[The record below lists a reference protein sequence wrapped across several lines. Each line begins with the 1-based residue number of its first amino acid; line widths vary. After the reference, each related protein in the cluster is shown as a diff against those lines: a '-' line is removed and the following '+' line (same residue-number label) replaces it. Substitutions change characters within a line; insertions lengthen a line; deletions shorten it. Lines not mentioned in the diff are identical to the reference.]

1 MKLNLI
7 TLAILTA
14 AAPAMGA
21 DFSLSKANTDKVS
34 ADKWQC
40 KRCVA
45 PSELNGE
52 IAIGAGY
59 TELDDIHAGNALG
72 QEEDGAFGAINGQ
85 VTANS
90 DSGWRATAT
99 AHNLGLDNGDA
110 GVSASNGTI
119 RLHADYRQLNKL
131 ESDKAST
138 PYYFSGDQL
147 VGGQPYSPV
156 LGIERNRISV
166 GISASTALAG
176 FSVDGD
182 LGYRTE
188 EKQGHKVVSVTTP
201 SPVNLAKPVD
211 SRTDELTA
219 ATSVAGD
226 NWLAALSYL
235 GSVYDNDTQEVYHN
249 TYGSLLAPEPD
260 NEAHQVTLSGNL
272 RGEDGVFDG
281 RVSLGRMIQDS
292 DLVNAQ
298 TSPIQS
304 WDGQV
309 DTLDM
314 DARYTLMATR
324 RLRVQLAGRYSE
336 RDNQSSSFEFPQYD
350 FNATTGLVSENLL
363 LDSEDTR
370 ASAKVQYRLA
380 KGYRL
385 DAGYQFDRKERSH
398 SDRET
403 TDEHQLWAGMK
414 ITDLDLWTVELKGG
428 ISQRDGSRYQAN
440 DLSSS
445 EENPLLRKYHL
456 ADRDRIEA
464 EVKLRHQ
471 PMASLSVDLNLQLAD
486 DDYTDTEIGLTGA
499 TDYGY
504 QLAISYLVNKQ
515 LSLYGFAGQQWIDA
529 DQRGAGWNAE
539 INDEFVS
546 LGAGFEYAGL
556 LQDKLTV
563 GGDYL
568 FANSDSSSGN
578 SGAANSQFDDY
589 YQFSHSVG
597 LFAKYRLSERSH
609 LRLDYRYERYYDTD
623 YTSVAVDAVEGL
635 VTLGDLDHNYNA
647 HQLMLSYSISL

>member
-14 AAPAMGA
+14 AAPAMAA

-34 ADKWQC
+34 ANEWQC
-40 KRCVA
+40 KRCIA
-45 PSELNGE
+45 PSELSGE

-59 TELDDIHAGNALG
+59 TGLDDLHAGNALG
-72 QEEDGAFGAINGQ
+72 QEEDGAFGAINGRA
-85 VTANS
+85 TANS
-90 DSGWRATAT
+90 DGGWRATTT

-110 GVSASNGTI
+110 GVSASNGTVE
-119 RLHADYRQLNKL
+119 LHADYRQLNKL
-131 ESDKAST
+131 ESDQAST
-138 PYYFSGDQL
+138 PFYFSDDQL
-147 VGGQPYSPV
+147 VGGEPYTPV

-166 GISASTALAG
+166 GISATTSLAG
-176 FSVDGD
+176 LALDGD

-188 EKQGHKVVSVTTP
+188 EKQGHKVVSVATP

-219 ATSVAGD
+219 ATSVVGD

-235 GSVYDNDTQEVYHN
+235 GSVYDNDSQEVYHN

-260 NEAHQVTLSGNL
+260 NETHQVTLSGNL
-272 RGEDGVFDG
+272 RGQSGVFDG
-281 RVSLGRMIQDS
+281 RVSLGRMIQDNA
-292 DLVNAQ
+292 LVNAQ

-314 DARYTLMATR
+314 DARYTLMATS
-324 RLRVQLAGRYSE
+324 RLRLQLAGRYSE
-336 RDNQSSSFEFPQYD
+336 RDNHSSSLEFPQYD

-380 KGYRL
+380 KGYRV
-385 DAGYQFDRKERSH
+385 DAGYQFDRQERSH
-398 SDRET
+398 SARET
-403 TDEHQLWAGMK
+403 TDAHRLWAGVK
-414 ITDLDLWTVELKGG
+414 ITVLDLWQVALKGG

-471 PMASLSVDLNLQLAD
+471 PMASLSVDLNLQFAD
-486 DDYTDTEIGLTGA
+486 DHYSDTEIGLTGA
-499 TDYGY
+499 SDYGY
-504 QLAISYLVNKQ
+504 QLALSYLVNTQ
-515 LSLYGFAGQQWIDA
+515 LSLYGFAGQQWINT
-529 DQRGAGWNAE
+529 DQRGDNWRAE
-539 INDEFVS
+539 INDGFVS
-546 LGAGFEYAGL
+546 LGAGFEYSGL
-556 LQDKLTV
+556 LQDKLTL

-568 FANSDSSSGN
+568 FANSDSN
-578 SGAANSQFDDY
+578 SGAANGQFDDY
-589 YQFSHSVG
+589 YQYSHSVG
-597 LFAKYRLSERSH
+597 LFAEYRLSPRSQ

-623 YTSVAVDAVEGL
+623 YASVAVDAVDGL
-635 VTLGDLDHNYNA
+635 ITLGDLDHNYNA